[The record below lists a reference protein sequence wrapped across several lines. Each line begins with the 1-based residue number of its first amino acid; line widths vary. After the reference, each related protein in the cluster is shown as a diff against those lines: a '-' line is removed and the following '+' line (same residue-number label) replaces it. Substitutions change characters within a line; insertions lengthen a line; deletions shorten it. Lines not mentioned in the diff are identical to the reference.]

1 MVNAAVELRLL
12 AFPASKIVLNKRGTG
27 VIHPKKFV
35 STLLIATCTL
45 AMAPL
50 WAAEEESNSSEPSF
64 SGLISNP
71 RQLTFAGRRSGEGYF
86 NAEGDELVFQSER
99 EPGNPFFQ
107 IYVLDLET
115 GDEERISPGVGK
127 TTCGWIHPDGNRVLF
142 ASTHLDK
149 EAKAKQKQEL
159 DAREA
164 GEQKRYSWDYD
175 PTYELFAYDR
185 KAKEYTQL
193 TNELGYDAEASYS
206 PDGSLIAF
214 ASNRDAYERELTAEE
229 KEQLERDPAAF
240 MEIYVMNA
248 DGSNVR
254 QLTDVFGYDGG
265 PFFSPDGK
273 RICWRRFDKHG
284 ATAEIMTM
292 NVDGSDVRQL
302 TDWQVMSWAPFYHPS
317 GEYLIFTTN
326 RHGFSNFEL
335 YLVAAD
341 GQQDPIR
348 VTNADGFDGLPVFS
362 PDGNTLVWTSNRTDA
377 KQSQLF
383 RGSWN
388 HKLALELLGKEGLTD
403 DQVRNSARQAAAQS
417 NDDFQAVDI
426 ARHVNFLCK
435 EELAGRLTGTEGE
448 RLATAYVA
456 AYFEELGLQ
465 PAGDEGTY
473 FQEFEFTAGIDLG
486 DTNQLLAGDADAE
499 LGTDWQPVSF
509 SETGKFSAKGV
520 AFAGYGLVAPGTEES
535 EEYDSY
541 VHLDVTDKWVVV
553 FRYLP
558 ENITP
563 ERRQEWARFASLR
576 YKAMVARDRGAK
588 GMLVVSGPQSQVEQ
602 ELIPLRFDGALAG
615 SSIPVL
621 SVSDAFVEK
630 HLFPEGKS
638 LAEYQKKLD
647 SGIPQMGFLNEEAE
661 LTATIDIQQ
670 VKRKGRNVLGL
681 LSSGDAGFNP
691 ALVVGA
697 HIDHLGRGQSSS
709 SLARSDEESQIHYGA
724 DDNASGVAAMLEVA
738 EYLST
743 QKKTGKADINRDV
756 LFAAWSGEELG
767 LYGANHFVKKVEEQ
781 LEEFA
786 KAHMAALEQ
795 QMPEKM
801 KELSEKNKDG
811 EKEAPEESNKEGE
824 EAEEE
829 GVPLR
834 MAIAACLNMDMV
846 GRFSDS
852 LVLQGV
858 GSSSIWKQ
866 EIERRNVVVGL
877 PITLQNDSYIPTDAS
892 VFFMNGVPILSAF
905 TGTHSDYHT
914 PRDTPEKLNYEA
926 AAKIARLMGLI
937 TRSLAMNSKVPDY
950 VSQERPQEQRRANLR
965 AYLGTIPD
973 YAAGDVEGVQ
983 LSGVGKG
990 GPADEAGVQQGDIIV
1005 ELAGKKIDNI
1015 YDYTYAIE
1023 ALKIG
1028 EETTIVV
1035 NRNGERK
1042 SLKITPGSRE

>member
-1 MVNAAVELRLL
+1 VRMNTKLVFSLL
-12 AFPASKIVLNKRGTG
+12 IVLLSA
-27 VIHPKKFV
+27 IP
-35 STLLIATCTL
+35 SA
-45 AMAPL
+45 AS
-50 WAAEEESNSSEPSF
+50 AAEEQQLAKEPGY
-64 SGLISNP
+64 SGLIERP

-86 NAEGDELVFQSER
+86 GADGNQLVFQSER

-142 ASTHLDK
+142 ASTHRDA
-149 EAKAKQKQEL
+149 EAKAKQEAEL
-159 DAREA
+159 QARAE
-164 GEQKRYSWDYD
+164 GKEKRYSWDYD
-175 PTYELFAYDR
+175 PTYDLYAYDR
-185 KAKEYTQL
+185 TSKEYQQL
-193 TNELGYDAEASYS
+193 TDEVGYDAEASYS
-206 PDGSLIAF
+206 PDGTLIAF
-214 ASNRDAYERELTAEE
+214 ASNRGAYERELTD
-229 KEQLERDPAAF
+229 KEQEILDRDPAAF
-240 MEIYVMNA
+240 MEIYVMHA

-254 QLTDVFGYDGG
+254 QLTDEFGYDGG

-273 RICWRRFDKHG
+273 RICWRRFDEHG

-292 NVDGSDVRQL
+292 NVDGSDVRKL

-335 YLVAAD
+335 YLVATD

-348 VTNADGFDGLPVFS
+348 VTNAEGFDGLPAFS
-362 PDGNTLVWTSNRTDA
+362 PDGNTIVWTSNRTEA

-383 RGSWN
+383 RGEWN
-388 HKLALELLGKEGLTD
+388 HKLALELLGKDGLSSE
-403 DQVRNSARQAAAQS
+403 QVRQSAREAVEQGTH
-417 NDDFQAVDI
+417 DFQAVDI

-456 AYFEELGLQ
+456 AYFEQLGLQ
-465 PAGDEGTY
+465 PAGDDGSY

-486 DTNQLLAGDADAE
+486 EQNSLAVGGKTYE
-499 LGTDWQPVSF
+499 LSVDWTPVSF
-509 SETGKFSAKGV
+509 SETGKFTSKGI
-520 AFAGYGLVAPGTEES
+520 AFAGYGLVSPKTDKTD
-535 EEYDSY
+535 EYDSY
-541 VHLDVTDKWVVV
+541 VHLDVKDKWVVV

-558 ENITP
+558 EDITP

-588 GMLVVSGPQSQVEQ
+588 GLLVVSGPESQVEN

-621 SVSDAFVEK
+621 SISNRLVEQELLPK
-630 HLFPEGKS
+630 GKS
-638 LAEYQKKLD
+638 LADYQKSLD
-647 SGIPQMGFLNEEAE
+647 KGDPQMGFVVPDVE
-661 LTATIDIQQ
+661 LTAQIDIQQ
-670 VKRKGRNVLGL
+670 VKRRGRNVLGL

-691 ALVVGA
+691 ALIVGA

-709 SLARSDEESQIHYGA
+709 SLARSDEENQIHFGA
-724 DDNASGVAAMLEVA
+724 DDNASGVAGMLEIA
-738 EYLST
+738 EYLADQTTS
-743 QKKTGKADINRDV
+743 GKADLNRDV
-756 LFAAWSGEELG
+756 IFAAWSGEELG
-767 LYGANHFVKKVEEQ
+767 LYGANHFVKTVEEQ
-781 LEEFA
+781 LQEFA
-786 KAHMAALEQ
+786 EAHMAALEQ
-795 QMPEKM
+795 QIPDKLN
-801 KELSEKNKDG
+801 ELSEENAA
-811 EKEAPEESNKEGE
+811 EN
-824 EAEEE
+824 EAEEDAEDE
-829 GVPLR
+829 GIPLR
-834 MAIAACLNMDMV
+834 MSIAACLNMDMI
-846 GRFSDS
+846 GRFTDS

-905 TGTHSDYHT
+905 TGTHQDYHT
-914 PRDTPEKLNYEA
+914 PRDTPEKLDYES

-973 YAAGDVEGVQ
+973 YAAGDVQGVQ

-990 GPADEAGVQQGDIIV
+990 GPADTAGVKQGDVIV

-1028 EETTIVV
+1028 EETTIVIQ
-1035 NRNGERK
+1035 RDGERK
-1042 SLKITPGSRE
+1042 SLKITPGSRD